1 MKNLNTHTE
10 APSLIEQVIT
20 LQNENLQ
27 LESDIYQLK
36 IKIADLNIAIL
47 KATLLFDEVLETL
60 DNE

>member
-1 MKNLNTHTE
+1 MKNLTTHTE

-36 IKIADLNIAIL
+36 IKISDLNIAIL
-47 KATLLFDEVLETL
+47 KASFYLTKF
-60 DNE
+60 

>member
-1 MKNLNTHTE
+1 MENLNTHTE
-10 APSLIEQVIT
+10 APSLIEQVIA

-27 LESDIYQLK
+27 LESDIYKLK
-36 IKIADLNIAIL
+36 IKISDLNIAIL

>member
-1 MKNLNTHTE
+1 MENLTTHTE
-10 APSLIEQVIT
+10 ATSLIEQVIT

>member
-1 MKNLNTHTE
+1 MKNLTTHTE

>member
-1 MKNLNTHTE
+1 MENLTTHTE

-36 IKIADLNIAIL
+36 IKISDLNIAIL
-47 KATLLFDEVLETL
+47 KASFYLMRF
-60 DNE
+60 

>member
-1 MKNLNTHTE
+1 MENLTTHTE

-47 KATLLFDEVLETL
+47 KASLLFDEVLETL